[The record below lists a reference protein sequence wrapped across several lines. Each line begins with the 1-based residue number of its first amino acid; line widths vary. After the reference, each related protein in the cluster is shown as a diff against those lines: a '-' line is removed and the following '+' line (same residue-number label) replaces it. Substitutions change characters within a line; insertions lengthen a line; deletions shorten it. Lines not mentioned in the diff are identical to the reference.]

1 MNDKSKL
8 ALAFALGAAA
18 GAALAYFL
26 TTDQGE
32 KTVEEIKEKA
42 SKLKNDLGEHL
53 EKGKQVVNDLADSAE
68 RIINELN
75 KQS

>member
-26 TTDQGE
+26 TSESGE
-32 KTVEEIKEKA
+32 KTIEEIKEKA
-42 SKLKNDLGEHL
+42 AKLKTEVGEHL
-53 EKGKQVVNDLADSAE
+53 DKGKQIVNDLADSAE

-75 KQS
+75 KTA